1 MPIRYDKRNRR
12 WRYEFNKVIQGQRVR
27 ASKLLPEAWG
37 RDEAQAFEQ
46 AETAR
51 LYGVASGAIKARIL
65 IQKAVDLYA
74 YYRCPELKT
83 GNEII
88 QELALIHGYFDGRYL
103 DELADVAKEIIDT
116 ETSWSPATLKARLS
130 YLRAA
135 CNYAK
140 KKHGLGD
147 RNELYELAMPTV
159 RNARHH
165 YAGRADML
173 KIARAC
179 TDKEGRALVRIA
191 FYSGM
196 RLGEVLSLG
205 KGGQIH
211 DDGFILDDTKNGE
224 RRFVPMH
231 PRIRVLV
238 RYLPF
243 TWSRS
248 WLEKHVRAAMNQ
260 AGFKHLHFHDLRHST
275 ASEMV
280 NNGVELYT
288 VGGIL
293 GHKDKKTTER
303 YAHLVRGTLADAI
316 KKVG

>member
-12 WRYEFNKVIQGQRVR
+12 WRFEFNKVIQGQRVR

-37 RDEAQAFEQ
+37 RDEAQTFDQ

-51 LYGVASGAIKARIL
+51 LYGVATGAIKPRIL
-65 IQKAVDLYA
+65 IQSAVDLYVF
-74 YYRCPELKT
+74 YRCPHLKT
-83 GNEII
+83 GKAIT

-103 DELADVAKEIIDT
+103 DELADVAKEITDAHPD
-116 ETSWSPATLKARLS
+116 WAPATLKARLS
-130 YLRAA
+130 YLRSA

-140 KKHGLGD
+140 DDHGMGD
-147 RNELYELAMPTV
+147 RNAQYRMPMPVV
-159 RNARHH
+159 RNERHF
-165 YAGRADML
+165 YEGRGAMI

-179 TDKEGRALVRIA
+179 PEREARALIRLA

-196 RLGEVLSLG
+196 RLAECLSLG
-205 KGGQIH
+205 REGQVH
-211 DDGFILDDTKNGE
+211 EDGFILTDTKNGD

-231 PRIRVLV
+231 PRV
-238 RYLPF
+238 RPLLNYLPF
-243 TWSRS
+243 TMSRS
-248 WLEKHVRAAMNQ
+248 WLTKKVRSAMDA
-260 AGFKHLHFHDLRHST
+260 AGFQHLHFHDLRHST

-293 GHKDKKTTER
+293 GHRDKKTTQR
-303 YAHLVRGTLADAI
+303 YAHLARGTLADAI